1 MIWQQEKAAD
11 KVQMEGQNQQFPRE
25 ESHGTEAG
33 GTVVGENSRLS
44 EYHKGKLFLG
54 FLKIL
59 PMVLA
64 GLFLANTILS
74 YFYIDYEVI
83 SYLAGIGFIPW
94 LFIMAASYRLHFCE
108 YHRMFL
114 WYILA
119 NNLICW
125 VDSQFGIPISNWH
138 YLVLHVIVAGGFLF
152 LVLYFHQ
159 KCHGRPVEG
168 A

>member
-1 MIWQQEKAAD
+1 MQE
-11 KVQMEGQNQQFPRE
+11 VE
-25 ESHGTEAG
+25 ESSQQYQRQVSLETGAEG
-33 GTVVGENSRLS
+33 LPVEENSRLS
-44 EYHKGKLFLG
+44 EYHKGKLFIG

-64 GLFLANTILS
+64 GLFLTNTILS

-94 LFIMAASYRLHFCE
+94 LFIMMASYRLHFCE

-114 WYILA
+114 WYILV
-119 NNLICW
+119 NNIICYI
-125 VDSQFGIPISNWH
+125 DSKWPLPISNWN
-138 YLVLHVIVAGGFLF
+138 YFVLHIIIAGIFLF

-159 KCHGRPVEG
+159 KCKK
-168 A
+168 